1 MAYNC
6 PGLPSLCTFPPKL
19 PTLGGTIIRLRPYN
33 HATNKVL
40 NSHPTIPPFSN
51 IMTLLCLL
59 SMQVFYKMVEL
70 LVNKYKYS
78 GDNATDALPCV
89 RRRTRR
95 RDSIQCAAD
104 VRSPAS
110 ADSATDSTRLPAYDT
125 HSHVPEQRTE
135 QSRSCYCA

>member
-1 MAYNC
+1 
-6 PGLPSLCTFPPKL
+6 
-19 PTLGGTIIRLRPYN
+19 
-33 HATNKVL
+33 
-40 NSHPTIPPFSN
+40 
-51 IMTLLCLL
+51 
-59 SMQVFYKMVEL
+59 MQVFYKMVEL

-78 GDNATDALPCV
+78 GDNATDSPPLPCV

-110 ADSATDSTRLPAYDT
+110 ADSATDSTRLPACDT
-125 HSHVPEQRTE
+125 HSQAEQRTE